1 MKRRALCIVEDLE
14 NRGDALIAL
23 VETNFLRTR
32 SGYETVQVATWE
44 QPPVPVETDLG
55 GQDVAATSIR
65 LGPARFLRSCCAADL
80 YVGGG
85 NMLRPDVSRRWL
97 VTLIAGLTLCRLFG
111 GTATCVGI
119 GAVHGEKGIH
129 RVLWATCLML
139 CSKVHARE
147 ERSAQIVRDDHPLI
161 ASRVDVTTDVVFVDD
176 IPSRPHDPERRTCIV
191 APAFD
196 RSEGRTVEA
205 PQVVRLV
212 EELARTGRITHVVL
226 VAHDPR
232 PHMDGDLCMS
242 LAAELQSSGV
252 DIRVVLPD
260 GPSALLDEYA
270 KADLVVT
277 SRLHGLILGALHAL
291 PVLRLPDVSNKMAPF
306 GIALGYP
313 AMNFAEAES
322 GRAFVEIETYL
333 QDFDRAALKR
343 RVENLRRHAVG
354 NFPDALPV
362 ADRAQVR

>member
-32 SGYETVQVATWE
+32 SGYETVHVATWE
-44 QPPVPVETDLG
+44 QPPIAVETDLG

-65 LGPARFLRSCCAADL
+65 LGPARFLRNCCAADL
-80 YVGGG
+80 YIGGG

-97 VTLIAGLTLCRLFG
+97 VMLIAGLLLCRLSG

-119 GAVHGEKGIH
+119 GAVHGKGRSH
-129 RVLWATCLML
+129 RLLWATCLVL

-147 ERSAQIVRDDHPLI
+147 ERSAQIVRDDHPMV

-176 IPSRPHDPERRTCIV
+176 IPSRPHDSERRTCIL

-196 RSEGRTVEA
+196 RSEGRSVEA

-212 EELARTGRITHVVL
+212 GELARTGRVSHVVL
-226 VAHDPR
+226 IAHDPR
-232 PHMDGDLCMS
+232 PHMDGDLCHA
-242 LAAELQSSGV
+242 LAPQLRDCGV
-252 DIRVVLPD
+252 DVRVVLPD
-260 GPSALLDEYA
+260 GPNTLLDEYA
-270 KADLVVT
+270 QADLVVT
-277 SRLHGLILGALHAL
+277 SRLHGLILGALHGL

-313 AMNFAEAES
+313 AIDLTEAES
-322 GRAFVEIETYL
+322 GRAFVEIEIYL
-333 QDFDRAALKR
+333 QNFDRATLRR
-343 RVENLRRHAVG
+343 RVDNLRRNAVA
-354 NFPDALPV
+354 NFPIA
-362 ADRAQVR
+362 